1 MAAKQTP
8 QRQAG
13 GQQTGAGSGTSGN
26 TVAHDLAA
34 WRCWTWRI
42 RHGCGC
48 GRTADCLLTG
58 PLPVH
63 PAQPCRGE
71 FTPAGWRP
79 CCGRAA
85 S

>member
-1 MAAKQTP
+1 MAAKHSPRRDT
-8 QRQAG
+8 G

-48 GRTADCLLTG
+48 GREADCLLT
-58 PLPVH
+58 
-63 PAQPCRGE
+63 
-71 FTPAGWRP
+71 
-79 CCGRAA
+79 
-85 S
+85 